1 MQLPYLKLALGAS
14 IVALAFILYLAR
26 YVLSKP
32 QGNETM
38 ARLSRAVQEGA
49 LAFLLREYRYV
60 LATVAV
66 LAVGIG
72 VVGSMRPDLPLGW
85 PTSIAFVV
93 GAIASTCA
101 GFLGMYIATRSNAR
115 TTAAAQEGGVKAA
128 LDIAISGGAVMGLG
142 VAGIGLL
149 GLVIVYKIFEGEA
162 QIVNGYAMGASLVAL
177 FARSGG
183 GIYTK
188 GADMGADLVGKVE
201 AGIPEDDP
209 RNPAVIADNVGD
221 NVGDV
226 AGLGADLLESYVE
239 SIIASLAVAA
249 VISTVTPGSTFV
261 QAFPFMVAAIGTLA
275 SVLGVMYVK
284 KFAQANPQQAL
295 MNGTYISAAL
305 TIIGILLYA
314 WAFGSDYTLDSVKYS
329 SWGPAVAGILGI
341 LAGAV
346 VGFVSEYFTSGK
358 YKPVQDLAAGAQSG
372 PAIAVTGGTAVGM
385 QSTALPVLVLGIS
398 VVLAYHFAGMY
409 GVAIAALG
417 MLATTGMV
425 VAVDSYGPI
434 ADNAGGI
441 AEMSHLDPSVRKI
454 TDNLDAVGNT
464 TAAIGKGFAIGS
476 AAFAAI
482 GLLSA
487 FMLATH
493 LSPEDVSL
501 LQPNILAGVL
511 IGGMLPFLFCS
522 LLFKAV
528 GTCAYAMI
536 EEVRRQFR
544 DTPGLRE
551 GREGVH
557 PDSTK
562 CVDIATKGA
571 IRGMMLPGLLAI
583 GFPVVIGIVLG
594 PEGLAGALVGSIVT
608 GVMLGIQTANSGGA
622 MDNAKKYIEEG
633 HFGGKGSEAHKAA
646 VVGDTVGDPLK
657 DTVGPSINILIKLMC
672 VISLVLAPLFAVQ
685 AASDDLF
692 AKYPGV
698 EEWVLDQA
706 VETNQVGEFEADW
719 VVVYANPEKEIS
731 VRGFA
736 TKEDM
741 EKELTERAAAA
752 QPQEMSVY
760 GAYHKGLK
768 LSQEWRVVPLLK
780 PSES

>member
-1 MQLPYLKLALGAS
+1 MSIGFLKVSAAAAVLALLF
-14 IVALAFILYLAR
+14 VVYLIK

-60 LATVAV
+60 LGTVV
-66 LAVGIG
+66 LIAIAIAIAGE
-72 VVGSMRPDLPLGW
+72 MRPDLPLGW
-85 PTSIAFVV
+85 RTSVAFIV
-93 GAIASTCA
+93 GALASTMA
-101 GFLGMYIATRSNAR
+101 GFLGMFIATRSNAR
-115 TTAAAQEGGVKAA
+115 TTAAAQSGGVKGA
-128 LDIAISGGAVMGLG
+128 LDVAISGGAVMGMG
-142 VAGIGLL
+142 VVGIALL
-149 GLVIVYKIFEGEA
+149 GLVIVYWYFQGES

-239 SIIASLAVAA
+239 SIIASLAVAVMIVPA
-249 VISTVTPGSTFV
+249 VGGSYYA
-261 QAFPFMVAAIGTLA
+261 QSFPFYTAAVGVLA
-275 SVLGVMYVK
+275 SIIGVMYVK
-284 KFAQANPQQAL
+284 IFAKTNPQGAL
-295 MNGTYISAAL
+295 MNGTYLSA
-305 TIIGILLYA
+305 ILAIVGVIVYA
-314 WAFGSDYTLDSVKYS
+314 KIAGNDFTLDGVAYKW
-329 SWGPAVAGILGI
+329 WGPAAACVLGI
-341 LAGAV
+341 FSGGV

-358 YKPVQDLAAGAQSG
+358 YRPVQRLAEGAQSG
-372 PAIAVTGGTAVGM
+372 PAIAVTEGTAVGM
-385 QSTALPVLVLGIS
+385 QSTAAPV
-398 VVLAYHFAGMY
+398 VVMAVAVVGAYYCCGMY

-425 VAVDSYGPI
+425 VSVDSYGPI
-434 ADNAGGI
+434 ADNSGGI
-441 AEMSHLDPSVRKI
+441 AEMAGLDPGVRKI

-487 FMLATH
+487 FMLAAKLKPTA
-493 LSPEDVSL
+493 VTL
-501 LQPNILAGVL
+501 LEPRILAGILV
-511 IGGMLPFLFCS
+511 GGMLPFLFS
-522 LLFKAV
+522 SMLIRAV
-528 GTCAYAMI
+528 GGCAFAMI
-536 EEVRRQFR
+536 GEVRRQFR
-544 DTPGLRE
+544 EIPGLRE
-551 GREGVH
+551 GKAGVH

-571 IRGMMLPGLLAI
+571 IKGMMLPGLLAVF
-583 GFPVVIGIVLG
+583 FPVIIGVVLG
-594 PEGLAGALVGSIVT
+594 PEGLAGMLVGAIAT
-608 GVMLGIQTANSGGA
+608 GVMIGIQMANSGGA
-622 MDNAKKYIEEG
+622 MDNAKKFIEEG

-672 VISLVLAPLFAVQ
+672 VIALVLAPLF
-685 AASDDLF
+685 
-692 AKYPGV
+692 
-698 EEWVLDQA
+698 
-706 VETNQVGEFEADW
+706 
-719 VVVYANPEKEIS
+719 I
-731 VRGFA
+731 R
-736 TKEDM
+736 
-741 EKELTERAAAA
+741 
-752 QPQEMSVY
+752 
-760 GAYHKGLK
+760 
-768 LSQEWRVVPLLK
+768 
-780 PSES
+780 